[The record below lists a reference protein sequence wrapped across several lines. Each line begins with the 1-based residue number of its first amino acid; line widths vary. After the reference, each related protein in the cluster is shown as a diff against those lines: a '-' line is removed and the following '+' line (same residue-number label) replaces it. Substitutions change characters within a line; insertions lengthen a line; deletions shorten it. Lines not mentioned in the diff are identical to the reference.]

1 MTENL
6 LSKLREKYPL
16 EYLQSRGAKSRD
28 FKKRVV
34 FWGGGETKQIP
45 WQIYQKINAIKD
57 PAAEIWILF
66 IWYRFEANI

>member
-6 LSKLREKYPL
+6 LSRLREKYPFVNQSM
-16 EYLQSRGAKSRD
+16 LQSRGAKSRD

-34 FWGGGETKQIP
+34 FLGGGETKQIP

-57 PAAEIWILF
+57 PAAEI
-66 IWYRFEANI
+66 